1 MVLKRDLFFIR
12 SRDLGSTQKEGR
24 FMIARSGWIWM
35 LFGVLRMCTDAWN
48 EGISRSEIIQ

>member
-1 MVLKRDLFFIR
+1 MVLKRDLLFIR

-35 LFGVLRMCTDAWN
+35 LFGVLRKCTELWN
-48 EGISRSEIIQ
+48 EGIWRSYIIQ